1 MNDTFYEDNFSC
13 AICKKELV
21 PPVGNKHSDILLV
34 AEYPGED
41 EINNGKPMSGSMG
54 IILRTEL
61 MYLGFDIKTTSNLE
75 AGDELKSVYG
85 ILKVDKATKQKGLY
99 RVKFF
104 GWSFNLV
111 RSSLLEANWIK
122 K

>member
-1 MNDTFYEDNFSC
+1 MIIT
-13 AICKKELV
+13 LT
-21 PPVGNKHSDILLV
+21 DIQPAL
-34 AEYPGED
+34 EQ
-41 EINNGKPMSGSMG
+41 IS
-54 IILRTEL
+54 TE
-61 MYLGFDIKTTSNLE
+61 FDIKTTSNLE